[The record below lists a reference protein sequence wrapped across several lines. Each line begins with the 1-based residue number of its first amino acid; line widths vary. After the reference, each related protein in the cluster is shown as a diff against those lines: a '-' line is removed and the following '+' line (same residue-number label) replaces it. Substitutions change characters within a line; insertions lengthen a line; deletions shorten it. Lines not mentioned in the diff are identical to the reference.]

1 MERIWIYDNPIS
13 DLDLKNNIK
22 LWLFS
27 GYKCHFN
34 SLDFSKN
41 KNLAGLWLNDN
52 PKLESL
58 NLNNKNNS
66 KIEALNITNTPLLSC
81 IQVDDTNYSTRN
93 WLERDKHH
101 SFNKH
106 CFKTLKIKKL
116 TTNNFHI
123 SPNPAKNKIVISIE
137 TEIKYVEIYSLLG
150 KKVLKSKDQ
159 NEIDISQL
167 PNAVYFI
174 KVHTNTGIGT
184 KKFIKN

>member
-1 MERIWIYDNPIS
+1 M
-13 DLDLKNNIK
+13 DLKNNIK

-27 GYKCHFN
+27 GYKCHFY

-41 KNLAGLWLNDN
+41 KNLAGLWLYDN

-66 KIEALNITNTPLLSC
+66 KIEVLNITNTPLLSC

-123 SPNPAKNKIVISIE
+123 SPNPAKNKIGISIE

-159 NEIDISQL
+159 KEIDISQL

-174 KVHTNTGIGT
+174 KIHTNLFRGPAKT
-184 KKFIKN
+184 